1 MLALQDGMQ
10 QPNPRATWHR
20 QEASVI
26 ADLEHANQSL
36 QVQLQQLSAAVQH
49 GGPEPSLIADLK
61 RANQSLEL
69 HCQANNVLIDELKV
83 HNQQLAD
90 ELAHANHHPRSEDG
104 QPDMPHLQL
113 NRQLQV

>member
-1 MLALQDGMQ
+1 MHQLS
-10 QPNPRATWHR
+10 PRATWHQ
-20 QEASVI
+20 QEASSVI

-36 QVQLQQLSAAVQH
+36 QIQLQQLSAAAQH
-49 GGPEPSLIADLK
+49 PAPEPSLIADLE

-90 ELAHANHHPRSEDG
+90 ELAHATHHPLGEDG
-104 QPDMPHLQL
+104 QPDMHHRQL
-113 NRQLQV
+113 KRQLQL